1 MALQTASLRH
11 ACDVSVHTTFST
23 GMVQAFAEEVVA
35 WVRHEF
41 DAPRRARIH
50 GGLVVAYVVGAVS
63 GWALETPWR
72 LGSLAIPVAILLT
85 LTVAMRRLAREA
97 VSATP

>member
-1 MALQTASLRH
+1 MPAPPRAQPRVALAAAMALQTASLRH

-50 GGLVVAYVVGAVS
+50 GGLVVA
-63 GWALETPWR
+63 
-72 LGSLAIPVAILLT
+72 
-85 LTVAMRRLAREA
+85 
-97 VSATP
+97 

>member
-50 GGLVVAYVVGAVS
+50 GGLVVA
-63 GWALETPWR
+63 
-72 LGSLAIPVAILLT
+72 
-85 LTVAMRRLAREA
+85 
-97 VSATP
+97 